1 MRFIPAKVRNVLA
14 YLLIFGL
21 LAGVYAL
28 PPDTSLAEVRKS
40 GLLRVCMPPS
50 YPPLVT
56 GNPQAPGIDV
66 ELVSALAKKLG
77 LRLVVSL
84 NQAMG
89 VDFNPRNWR
98 VTRAQCE
105 VLAGGVVA
113 SPVTKSF
120 LETSPSY
127 AQTGWALVVPKSPG
141 SVERRRV
148 AVLAGISGLDRL
160 ALSRY
165 LRAQGAE
172 VTIAPTAAEFVQ
184 GLRAGRFDIGVTERL
199 SAGQIAARE
208 GWSVE
213 WAPAELP
220 RYPVVLGL
228 WKGDLTLKR
237 AIVDSLETLAREG
250 EVAKIIARY
259 TGDGRTAHRRGA
271 PDLLL
276 ASSAENNP

>member
-1 MRFIPAKVRNVLA
+1 MARLPPKVKNGLVYA
-14 YLLIFGL
+14 LIFGL

-28 PPDTSLAEVRKS
+28 PPDTSLSEVRKS
-40 GLLRVCMPPS
+40 GLLRVCMPPN

-56 GNPQAPGIDV
+56 GNPEAPGIDV
-66 ELVSALAKKLG
+66 ELVQAMARKLG
-77 LRLVVSL
+77 VRLVVNL

-113 SPVTKSF
+113 SPTTRSF

-127 AQTGWALVVPKSPG
+127 AETGWALVVPKPPADIQG
-141 SVERRRV
+141 RRV
-148 AVLAGISGLDRL
+148 GVLTGISGLDRL

-165 LRAQGAE
+165 LRAQNAE
-172 VTIAPTAAEFVQ
+172 VTIVPNAAEFVQ
-184 GLRAGRFDIGVTERL
+184 GLRAGRFELGVTERL

-208 GWSVE
+208 GWGVE
-213 WAPAELP
+213 WAAAELP
-220 RYPVVLGL
+220 RYPVVFGL

-237 AIVDSLETLAREG
+237 AIVRGLETLARDG
-250 EVAKIIARY
+250 EMAKILTRYLGDARAASLAQ
-259 TGDGRTAHRRGA
+259 DHSPRMA
-271 PDLLL
+271 P
-276 ASSAENNP
+276 ASAR